1 MGVGYRFLDHMT
13 DAVIEA
19 YGSTL
24 NEAFENAALGLSD
37 TMIDLK
43 TVEPKKKIKV
53 TAKGH
58 DLFSLLFDWLNT
70 VLLLM
75 VVDWLAVSQFSIEIR
90 KQSNGYS
97 IEGIA
102 LGEPF
107 DLDRHRYK
115 IEIKGVTY
123 HEMEIKQDKA
133 TITVRFLVDL

>member
-43 TVEPKKKIKV
+43 TVKPKKKIKV
-53 TAKGH
+53 TANGH

-75 VVDWLAVSQFSIEIR
+75 VVDWLALSQFSIEIS
-90 KQSNGYS
+90 KQAHGYS
-97 IEGIA
+97 IEGTA

-107 DLDRHRYK
+107 ELDRHRYK
-115 IEIKGVTY
+115 VEIKGVTY

-133 TITVRFLVDL
+133 TFTVKFLVDL

>member
-1 MGVGYRFLDHMT
+1 MT

-58 DLFSLLFDWLNT
+58 DLYSLLFDWLNT

-75 VVDWLAVSQFSIEIR
+75 VVDWIAVSQFSIEIR

-97 IEGIA
+97 IEGTA

-107 DLDRHRYK
+107 DFDRHRYK

-123 HEMEIKQDKA
+123 HEMEIKQDTA
-133 TITVRFLVDL
+133 TSTVRFLVDL

>member
-1 MGVGYRFLDHMT
+1 MGEGYRFLDHMT

-37 TMIDLK
+37 TMIDLN

-58 DLFSLLFDWLNT
+58 DLYSLLFDWLNT

-75 VVDWLAVSQFSIEIR
+75 VVDWIAVSQFSIEIR

-97 IEGIA
+97 IEGTAI
-102 LGEPF
+102 GEPF
-107 DLDRHRYK
+107 DFDRHRYK

-123 HEMEIKQDKA
+123 HEMEIKQDTA
-133 TITVRFLVDL
+133 TSTVRFLVDL